1 MYKNSAIKSFTESRA
16 RERIIALY
24 APIDE
29 MAKSLPFHG
38 RGYGFES
45 RWEYQEVANSEYES
59 VTNMAPPTRDHGI
72 SSLDVRMGKVGIPI
86 RFLLFMTR
94 TS

>member
-1 MYKNSAIKSFTESRA
+1 MSRRPLKA
-16 RERIIALY
+16 ENRVRASDGVPY

-38 RGYGFES
+38 RGYGFEPH
-45 RWEYQEVANSEYES
+45 WEYQEVINSEYES

-72 SSLDVRMGKVGIPI
+72 SSLDVRVGKVGIPT
-86 RFLLFMTR
+86 RFLLLTIR